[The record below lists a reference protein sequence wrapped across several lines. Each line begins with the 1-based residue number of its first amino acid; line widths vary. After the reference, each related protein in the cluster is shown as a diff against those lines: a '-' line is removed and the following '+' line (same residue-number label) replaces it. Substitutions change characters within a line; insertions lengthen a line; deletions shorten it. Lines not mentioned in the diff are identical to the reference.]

1 MVSPWTSTGQGPFL
15 QMGYRQTFL
24 DLRKDHHEL
33 LMSFLFAACICVWSN
48 LWSKESIQ
56 QISSK
61 ESIIHWM
68 IVYIYIYVCIHIY
81 LYYMYIYILSWYWFE
96 TGTYTKTLYRSPR
109 TSKHRNWHIVFT
121 CIWVVSDHVWHWMTD
136 LSGTSWYPM
145 TLPFQQHG
153 DFCLNPRLHGGRQAR
168 RYQAIKKMTQYT
180 MKRAWGTE
188 QWPIRHITSYTIH
201 IYISTLF
208 FKCTVGQWNG

>member
-1 MVSPWTSTGQGPFL
+1 MVSPWTSTGLGPFL

-68 IVYIYIYVCIHIY
+68 IVYM
-81 LYYMYIYILSWYWFE
+81 YMYVYIFTYIICIYILSWYWFE

>member
-1 MVSPWTSTGQGPFL
+1 MNSSCPF
-15 QMGYRQTFL
+15 FL
-24 DLRKDHHEL
+24 PRASVCEATCEAKSQFNKSHPK
-33 LMSFLFAACICVWSN
+33 SQLFIEWLC
-48 LWSKESIQ
+48 
-56 QISSK
+56 
-61 ESIIHWM
+61 
-68 IVYIYIYVCIHIY
+68 IYIYVCIHIY

-208 FKCTVGQWNG
+208 F